1 MICIQK
7 IYCFHGLNHQI
18 IEESWD
24 VTPVTYI
31 RTDGRK
37 VENRAVFCW
46 TRNRNV
52 PSALRR
58 INLRVAQAALGV
70 SRSNLTLPETGITRI
85 IGKVKQS
92 IACLN
97 RKQQMGKNYVGH
109 SDYGHTKDITYQS
122 GYKKAFY
129 SHKNW
134 KFRNSCL
141 ILCVVI
147 KENIGKVSELE
158 GNGHFGRVSL

>member
-1 MICIQK
+1 MINMAFMPV
-7 IYCFHGLNHQI
+7 YMW
-18 IEESWD
+18 EMWD

-31 RTDGRK
+31 RTDGRTDGRK

-97 RKQQMGKNYVGH
+97 RKQQMGKNCVGH
-109 SDYGHTKDITYQS
+109 YGHTKDITYQP

-134 KFRNSCL
+134 KFRNSFL